1 MQFSPKLNPR
11 KIIPP
16 PKIKYDWM
24 GVPKMGDPQ
33 VTMVFNTKY
42 WSFMTWMI
50 WGIPMTKETQ
60 SI

>member
-1 MQFSPKLNPR
+1 MIEWEFLKWG
-11 KIIPP
+11 I
-16 PKIKYDWM
+16 
-24 GVPKMGDPQ
+24 MGDPQ